1 VDGLPIPQVVDL
13 KEVGHDVVKEKPQ
26 KGDHFCVRFY
36 PKGDL
41 SVSPRSGS
49 ASQTHRRDH

>member
-1 VDGLPIPQVVDL
+1 MDGLSAPQVVDL
-13 KEVGHDVVKEKPQ
+13 NDVGADVVKEKPQ

-41 SVSPRSGS
+41 SVLHRSLM
-49 ASQTHRRDH
+49 HL